1 MSRYTGPKAKLCR
14 KFGTNIFGS
23 DKYDKILKKRDFPPG
38 AHGQSRFRKKSEFG
52 KQLIEKQKARFTFGL
67 TEKQFHKY
75 YVKADRSQHVTGDQ
89 LLKLLELRLDNTVY
103 RSGLAKT
110 RPQARQMVGHGLVKL
125 NGRRVSIPS
134 IALKIGD
141 KLEVA
146 SKNKNS
152 LLFDGLAK
160 AKDTSPKWLKT
171 DLKSLS
177 AEVVAE
183 PDKDDFESI
192 IDPQTI
198 VEFYSK

>member
-23 DKYDKILKKRDFPPG
+23 DKYDKILKRRDFPPG
-38 AHGQSRFRKKSEFG
+38 AHGRTKFRKKSEFG
-52 KQLIEKQKARFTFGL
+52 KQLAEKQKARFIFGL
-67 TEKQFHKY
+67 SEKQFHKY
-75 YVKADRSQHVTGDQ
+75 YVKADRSKQVTGEQ
-89 LLKLLELRLDNTVY
+89 LLRLLELRLDNAVY
-103 RSGLAKT
+103 RAGLART
-110 RPQARQMVGHGLVKL
+110 RPQARQMVGHGLIKL

-134 IALKIGD
+134 IALKTGD

-160 AKDTSPKWLKT
+160 ARDTSPKWLKT

-177 AEVVAE
+177 AEVIAE

-192 IDPQTI
+192 IDPQII

>member
-23 DKYDKILKKRDFPPG
+23 DKYDKILKRRDFPPG
-38 AHGQSRFRKKSEFG
+38 MHGKTRFRKKSEFG
-52 KQLIEKQKARFTFGL
+52 KQLMEKQKARSIFGL
-67 TEKQFHKY
+67 TEKQFQKY
-75 YVKADRSQHVTGDQ
+75 YLKADRSKRVTGEQ
-89 LLKLLELRLDNTVY
+89 LLRLLELRLDNIVY
-103 RSGLAKT
+103 RTGLAKT
-110 RPQARQMVGHGLVKL
+110 RPQARQMVSHGLIKL
-125 NGRRVSIPS
+125 NGRRVSIAS
-134 IALKIGD
+134 ISLKIGD

-146 SKNKNS
+146 SKSKNS

-160 AKDTSPKWLKT
+160 SKDTSPKWLRA

-177 AEVVAE
+177 AEVIAE

>member
-23 DKYDKILKKRDFPPG
+23 DKYDKILKRRDFPPG
-38 AHGQSRFRKKSEFG
+38 AHGRTKFRKKSEFG
-52 KQLIEKQKARFTFGL
+52 KQLAEKQKARFIFGL
-67 TEKQFHKY
+67 SEKQFHKY
-75 YVKADRSQHVTGDQ
+75 YVKADRSKQVTGEQ
-89 LLKLLELRLDNTVY
+89 LLRLLELRLDNAVY
-103 RSGLAKT
+103 RTGLAHT
-110 RPQARQMVGHGLVKL
+110 RPQARQIVSHGLIKL

-134 IALKIGD
+134 ISLKTGD

-192 IDPQTI
+192 IDPQII

>member
-38 AHGQSRFRKKSEFG
+38 AHGRTKFRKKSEFG

-75 YVKADRSQHVTGDQ
+75 YLKADRSQHVTGDQ

-110 RPQARQMVGHGLVKL
+110 RPQARQIVNHGLVKL

-146 SKNKNS
+146 SKSKNS